1 MIKNQKYIII
11 LKNNSSITTKE
22 LMIITNLSESY
33 VNKIFHK
40 LKDNNLIKR
49 IGSNKNGYWQ
59 IIK

>member
-1 MIKNQKYIII
+1 
-11 LKNNSSITTKE
+11 
-22 LMIITNLSESY
+22 MIITNLSESY